1 MDDPVND
8 PQRKN
13 APMNKLLDCY
23 TTSDRLTDYVEA
35 ELLITE
41 QSAIENYLAQ
51 EAKTINNLRVIGCT
65 DLAARLALAPRT
77 IFSLNLL

>member
-1 MDDPVND
+1 MDYPAND

-13 APMNKLLDCY
+13 APMNKLSDYY

-41 QSAIENYLAQ
+41 QSAIENYLEQ
-51 EAKTINNLRVIGCT
+51 EAKTINNLRVIGCP
-65 DLAARLALAPRT
+65 DLASSLALAPRT
-77 IFSLNLL
+77 IFLLNF